1 MRIGDVVIVVRNP
14 RTLSFLGHVVYAV
27 NLCEKRQFVMHFR
40 NVIVWFQVVDPVI
53 PEMAPTYYSVIF
65 PENCIKMKKTGLR
78 RRGHVSLTVFNQ
90 DQYLDLGQKIN
101 SPPNDYLWLFL
112 QLGTRNITNKIMAEQ
127 EKPWC
132 QSGLCLSDSLR
143 FSHRCHSDRIKKN
156 YTPALK
162 CYFWIKFLNWI
173 LATQYPNVYSV

>member
-27 NLCEKRQFVMHFR
+27 NLCEKRQLVMHFR

-112 QLGTRNITNKIMAEQ
+112 QLGTRNITNKIIQ
-127 EKPWC
+127 N
-132 QSGLCLSDSLR
+132 SSLFWDKYQVVN
-143 FSHRCHSDRIKKN
+143 FSIHCCDEVFKL
-156 YTPALK
+156 TK
-162 CYFWIKFLNWI
+162 CRRW
-173 LATQYPNVYSV
+173 TTGNVYLTNLNIIFRSS